1 MRESVLIVDADTAD
15 YCFKFGGIQRI
26 CAKQRRT
33 RKPASERNYP
43 RSRICTKHF
52 AKLWKTSVASDVR
65 LEIPGIE
72 RRKYN
77 VHIAPIE
84 LDETSGAIGF
94 FYDITKIEHLENV
107 RQEFLSN
114 ISHELR
120 TPLTSIIAF
129 VETLEDGAI
138 EDRRKQHAFSRR
150 DSQKCRTDAPFD

>member
-1 MRESVLIVDADTAD
+1 MPITRIMASNSAAYNAFARNNGALENHRLSEVIRDLDSARSVSQDAGKRVT
-15 YCFKFGGIQRI
+15 
-26 CAKQRRT
+26 
-33 RKPASERNYP
+33 
-43 RSRICTKHF
+43 
-52 AKLWKTSVASDVR
+52 SDVK

-72 RRKYN
+72 RRKYD

-138 EDRRKQHAFSRR
+138 DDQENNQPFSQRDPQKRRAN
-150 DSQKCRTDAPFD
+150 APFD